1 MPGYLRFLVF
11 ANFRNRG
18 HMCVLNYLDYLH
30 DIFHTPSETMISFG
44 GFSAKN

>member
-30 DIFHTPSETMISFG
+30 GIFHTPSEKLISFG
-44 GFSAKN
+44 GFGAKN